1 MAIAWLLNRTFV
13 FPRFGCLC
21 DRSEWPDIMPTC
33 RLENSDL
40 EFPFRCPLNFLLN
53 VHFMQGVELPDARGR
68 QGVPYR
74 EHSFLS
80 NKRLSPSIR
89 DSKVHVAFTATG
101 AAAAANSADG
111 AAAPTVAV
119 PRGATDVELRAA
131 AVDLRDGSRFSRE
144 ETTRRVAA
152 QLDTLIEKKVRH
164 VVLSAFGCGAFRNPA
179 SEVAAVYAEEVG
191 KRMDAFDV
199 IAFGI
204 FHAGYGPNN
213 FAPFEAAF
221 GAKAQPLGTS

>member
-1 MAIAWLLNRTFV
+1 MDGGLYKEEITAVLNAEPGRVYLDVERPRVCIRGPEDRTQPDLGYRWLEDDEV
-13 FPRFGCLC
+13 FP
-21 DRSEWPDIMPTC
+21 
-33 RLENSDL
+33 
-40 EFPFRCPLNFLLN
+40 
-53 VHFMQGVELPDARGR
+53 FM
-68 QGVPYR
+68 
-74 EHSFLS
+74 
-80 NKRLSPSIR
+80 
-89 DSKVHVAFTATG
+89 
-101 AAAAANSADG
+101 
-111 AAAPTVAV
+111 
-119 PRGATDVELRAA
+119 ELRAA

-152 QLDTLIEKKVRH
+152 QLDTLIETKVRH

-199 IAFGI
+199 VAFGI